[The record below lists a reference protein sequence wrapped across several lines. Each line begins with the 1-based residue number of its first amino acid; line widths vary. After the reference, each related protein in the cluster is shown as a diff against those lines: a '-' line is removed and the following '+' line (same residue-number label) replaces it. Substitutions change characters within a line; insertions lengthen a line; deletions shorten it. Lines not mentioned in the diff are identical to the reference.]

1 MHDDGSGTVSVA
13 VALDPP
19 AVQAAEAGGG
29 KLEDRVRLGDLG
41 TAGWTVSP
49 WVRTKDGGA
58 TLTLTKPFSTPQE
71 VAGILDEVSGTV
83 GPLKRLH
90 ATRDRGLISTRYGLT
105 GTIDLSKLQT
115 GIAADPDLVKNL
127 TGQQIDVNAL
137 DASLTQRLQDS
148 LKLQVVVK
156 LPGGT
161 TTFVGRSGKATAV
174 DASSSV
180 LDTRRIALL
189 AVAAI
194 LLAAV
199 GVLLFGGWRR
209 RRAGRR

>member
-13 VALDPP
+13 VALDPT

-49 WVRTKDGGA
+49 WARAKDGSA

-83 GPLKRLH
+83 GPLKRIH
-90 ATRDRGLISTRYGLT
+90 ATRDHGLISTRYGLT
-105 GTIDLSKLQT
+105 GSVDLSKLQT

-127 TGQQIDVNAL
+127 TGQQIDVSAL
-137 DASLTQRLQDS
+137 DASLTQQLQDA
-148 LKLQVVVK
+148 LKIRVVAK

-161 TTFVGRSGKATAV
+161 TTVVGRSGKTTAV
-174 DASSSV
+174 DAKSSV
-180 LDTRRIALL
+180 LDTRRIVLL

-209 RRAGRR
+209 RRVRRP

>member
-1 MHDDGSGTVSVA
+1 V
-13 VALDPP
+13 
-19 AVQAAEAGGG
+19 
-29 KLEDRVRLGDLG
+29 
-41 TAGWTVSP
+41 
-49 WVRTKDGGA
+49 
-58 TLTLTKPFSTPQE
+58 
-71 VAGILDEVSGTV
+71 
-83 GPLKRLH
+83 
-90 ATRDRGLISTRYGLT
+90 ISTRYGLT

-115 GIAADPDLVKNL
+115 GIGTDPDLVKNL

-137 DASLTQRLQDS
+137 DASLTQQLQDS

-180 LDTRRIALL
+180 LDTRRIVLL

-209 RRAGRR
+209 RRDRRR